1 MKDIRAAIV
10 EREERVII
18 DVYVTPNAKRRGIAY
33 NRWRRG
39 FEVKIDEKAARGRAN
54 DAIIA
59 FFADLFGVERSS
71 IRIVKGSRGKQKRIA
86 LKGVRTEDIIKSLER
101 HGID

>member
-1 MKDIRAAIV
+1 MEGIRSAIV
-10 EREERVII
+10 EREEGVII
-18 DVYVTPNAKRRGIAY
+18 EVYVTPNAKRRGIAY

-39 FEVKIDEKAARGRAN
+39 FEVKIDEKAAHGRAN

-71 IRIVKGSRGKQKRIA
+71 VRIVKGFKSKQKRIE
-86 LKGVRTEDIIKSLER
+86 LKGVRREDIIKTLKMY
-101 HGID
+101 GID